1 MKKLFSIIIVTSLV
15 LTSCSDWLDINK
27 NPKAPTELELGKI
40 LPGVYF
46 DIADDLG
53 IGYNTL
59 GYVAAVYSHQ
69 LTTREHYDQYGVL
82 GSSYAITTY
91 WSDLYVGPMQEL
103 ETLITLSEES
113 DNLVYAGI
121 GKVLKV
127 YLYSQMVDLWGDI
140 PYSEANVV
148 DNFNPVYDDQKSIY
162 TSLFTILEDAIDDLE
177 NETSANVLM
186 PGGDDLVYN
195 GNVTKWIKAAK
206 SLQLKLYNQV
216 QLTDLYNQ
224 TKVNELLADN
234 LVGPNDNF
242 MIPFGPSVA
251 PDNRNPAFVGEYAGG
266 QISNYIS
273 PWFFEIL
280 KGENQQIFNGI
291 EDPRIP
297 YYFAEQLDDDNPDT
311 ETKPEYRNGNFVSIY
326 FGSVGPHRDGAGRKT
341 FTMMGLY
348 PVGGAFN
355 NDPTLDRSAA
365 LGISSG
371 TGAAPFRMI
380 TYADIL
386 YIKAELAAKGKYA
399 GADARAL
406 LEDAMVASFDLVD
419 LVTEQ
424 AGADAPALSGTEE
437 VDEYIAKVLNEYDGG
452 SDAKKF
458 QIIMTQKWISLFG
471 TPIETYNDYRRT
483 GYPIIFDPVTM
494 ASVADGGPDGSGPV
508 PVQSSRG
515 YALSYPYSADE
526 LSLNNNAPA
535 QKTITQ
541 YKIFWDN

>member
-53 IGYNTL
+53 LGYSTL

-113 DNLVYAGI
+113 DNMVYAGI

-140 PYSEANVV
+140 PYTEANVV

-186 PGGDDLVYN
+186 PGSDDLIYN

-216 QLTDLYNQ
+216 QFTDLYNQ

-234 LVGPNDNF
+234 LIGPNDNF

-386 YIKAELAAKGKYA
+386 YIKAELAAKGKYS

-406 LEDAMVASFDLVD
+406 LEDAMEASFDLVD
-419 LVTEQ
+419 LVTEK

-452 SDAKKF
+452 SNAKKL

-515 YALSYPYSADE
+515 YALSFPYSADE